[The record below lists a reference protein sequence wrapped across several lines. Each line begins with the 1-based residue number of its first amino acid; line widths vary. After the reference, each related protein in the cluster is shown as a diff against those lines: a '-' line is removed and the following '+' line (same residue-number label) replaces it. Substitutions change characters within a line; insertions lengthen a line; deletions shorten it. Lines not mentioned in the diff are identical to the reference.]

1 MLILENN
8 HPPMRKLTQPWK
20 LRRSF
25 GSQPVGNVAGP
36 RWTEAGIATQV
47 ISALPSRRTYRGK
60 VDHSSCSLPFLVV
73 DDPRVPTRAICHGT
87 SSGAFSTFNTNSEN
101 IGISCASKNSMRQ
114 AKRSQAPANVGTS
127 PPVLPLSVIF
137 QQLPRFQ

>member
-1 MLILENN
+1 MLILKNN

-47 ISALPSRRTYRGK
+47 LPSQSLRWTFRKGQSPTGELPTCGLDSSRSSDVRTTFNSKVGK
-60 VDHSSCSLPFLVV
+60 FAASFSCRPRLPFQGS
-73 DDPRVPTRAICHGT
+73 AIIRT
-87 SSGAFSTFNTNSEN
+87 SSSVFRARPNPPEFAFSLW
-101 IGISCASKNSMRQ
+101 KQ
-114 AKRSQAPANVGTS
+114 
-127 PPVLPLSVIF
+127 
-137 QQLPRFQ
+137 